1 METLNINNDE
11 LNVINRHGNIVPL
24 DFNKI
29 LKRLNDLI
37 NMEPKLSIKADKV
50 AQRTISMMVDKI
62 TTYELDMLSSKICG
76 SLITE
81 NYDYNLLASRIVIS
95 NLHKETDDCLLTTL
109 ININKIVDEN
119 GHLINLINPKL
130 IKFTENY
137 YNDIHSII
145 NYEKDFTFDYFGIN
159 TLMKSYLLK
168 DNNKELNNI
177 IERPQHLW
185 MRVSI
190 GIHLCYTNDEAY
202 FNNDYNFND
211 IKNTYELLSSGYY
224 THATPT
230 LFNAGTKHASLSS
243 CYLLEVPD
251 DLNGIYKTLSDTAK
265 ISKWSGGIG
274 ISITKVRSKG
284 TLIKQTNGKSDGIV
298 PMLKVYNDS
307 ALYVSQG
314 GGKRKGST
322 AVYIEPWHADI
333 EGFLDLKKPI
343 GDESARA
350 RDLFLALWVPDLFMK
365 RLIQA
370 IENPNKIIY
379 WSLMCPK
386 KCINLINCYGYEF
399 EKNYIEYE
407 NNKQYN
413 KQINILNLWNHIMEV
428 QMESGVPYIMYK
440 DAVNRKGN
448 QNNLGVIN
456 CSNLCVKGDTLILTK
471 EGYYPIKELSNKN
484 VEIWNGNEFSLS
496 PVRKTNIN
504 QKLLKITTDDGCVLE
519 CTEYHKF
526 HIVSGARNTKHIIK
540 QANELK
546 EGERLIKCNFPVL
559 KGNNDF
565 DFESPYTHGM
575 YCGDGS
581 NYKLKNSIQPFIDLY
596 HGKQEL
602 LQYLDYDRVMPYQ
615 EIKDSTRII
624 LNKSI
629 NDKFEVP
636 INASLD
642 NKLKWLAGYIDA
654 DGTIIKN
661 QNARCVQIACIHKD
675 FIYKVKLLCNTLG
688 LNPKVTKHKNAGEK
702 LMPDNKGLGEMK
714 LYNCKEIYR
723 LLFNTLDTYK
733 LYNELNIPT
742 KRVFNDI
749 SVPPQRDAR
758 KFVRISSIE
767 EVNGLFDT
775 YCFNESKNNTGI
787 FNGIITGN
795 CAEINIYTDE
805 KNTGV
810 CNLASICLSKFVYT
824 DNDGFTQFNYHKLFD
839 VAKQVT
845 YNINKVIDNNA
856 CPVPEGSYS
865 DTRNRPIGLGIQ
877 GLADV
882 FMMFKIP
889 FTSDNAKEL
898 NKHIFETIYFGA
910 LTASNELAQKHGPYE
925 TYEGS
930 MVSKG
935 ILQHDLCNVV
945 PSSGL
950 WDWDSLR
957 ENIKQYGIY
966 NSLLTAL
973 MPTASTASI
982 MGNTECFEPITSNMY
997 MRNVLSGNFQI
1008 VNKYLIKDL
1017 IELGLWNNT
1026 IKQKIIANDGS
1037 IQNIDEIPQNI
1048 KDIYLT
1054 VWQYKLKDMI
1064 DMDADRGAYICQSM
1078 SSNRYVIDC
1087 TTQKLTKMHIYAW
1100 KQNLKTSSYY
1110 IRTKTVNAVKFTVDP
1125 KYIKNLKKENKQTN
1139 YDVNDTESCMVC
1151 SA

>member
-386 KCINLINCYGYEF
+386 KCINLINYYGYEF

-440 DAVNRKGN
+440 DIVNRKGN

-456 CSNLCVKGDTLILTK
+456 CSNL
-471 EGYYPIKELSNKN
+471 
-484 VEIWNGNEFSLS
+484 
-496 PVRKTNIN
+496 
-504 QKLLKITTDDGCVLE
+504 
-519 CTEYHKF
+519 
-526 HIVSGARNTKHIIK
+526 
-540 QANELK
+540 
-546 EGERLIKCNFPVL
+546 
-559 KGNNDF
+559 
-565 DFESPYTHGM
+565 
-575 YCGDGS
+575 
-581 NYKLKNSIQPFIDLY
+581 
-596 HGKQEL
+596 
-602 LQYLDYDRVMPYQ
+602 
-615 EIKDSTRII
+615 
-624 LNKSI
+624 
-629 NDKFEVP
+629 
-636 INASLD
+636 
-642 NKLKWLAGYIDA
+642 
-654 DGTIIKN
+654 
-661 QNARCVQIACIHKD
+661 
-675 FIYKVKLLCNTLG
+675 
-688 LNPKVTKHKNAGEK
+688 
-702 LMPDNKGLGEMK
+702 
-714 LYNCKEIYR
+714 
-723 LLFNTLDTYK
+723 
-733 LYNELNIPT
+733 
-742 KRVFNDI
+742 
-749 SVPPQRDAR
+749 
-758 KFVRISSIE
+758 
-767 EVNGLFDT
+767 
-775 YCFNESKNNTGI
+775 
-787 FNGIITGN
+787 

-910 LTASNELAQKHGPYE
+910 LTASNELAQNHGPYE

-1037 IQNIDEIPQNI
+1037 IQSIDEIPQNI

-1054 VWQYKLKDMI
+1054 IWEYKLKDMI
-1064 DMDADRGAYICQSM
+1064 DMDADRGAYVCQSM